1 MGARTISIGMRFGT
15 HNILTVEFIGFQS
28 NPEKISIAHLIP
40 EAHFVIYL
48 CIQPS
53 PAIIILCVDFCFHV
67 MLFSF
72 CLKDSP

>member
-48 CIQPS
+48 CIY
-53 PAIIILCVDFCFHV
+53 
-67 MLFSF
+67 SF
-72 CLKDSP
+72 AKGDTSSTYHIGLL